1 MSDSIQNHQGLSHI
15 QHLGHIGDN
24 ITDDFEAKITAKLR
38 NLNTQ
43 KTCLLITR
51 SFRFIQWSLN
61 NNNASSKLLVN
72 VV

>member
-51 SFRFIQWSLN
+51 SFRFIQ
-61 NNNASSKLLVN
+61 
-72 VV
+72 